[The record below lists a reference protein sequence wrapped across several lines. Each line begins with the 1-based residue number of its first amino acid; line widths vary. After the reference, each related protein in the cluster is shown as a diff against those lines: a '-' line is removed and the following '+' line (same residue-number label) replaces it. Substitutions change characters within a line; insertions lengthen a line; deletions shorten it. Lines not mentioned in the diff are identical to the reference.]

1 MTGKRGPRSV
11 EDRVKG
17 LLVMLP
23 WLMKRDRVKISDM
36 AAEFDMNEQDLIE
49 DIEMASMCGIP
60 PYTPFELTDMYI
72 DEGYIYVGTNKRF
85 DRNLTLT
92 PSEAFGLG
100 LLAAAAE
107 DLPGFERGKDLKSA
121 MKKLRKVLG
130 DGLIDVDVESP
141 QFLSVMTDACRT
153 GEKVEIAYWTPSRN
167 EETVRTVVVR
177 TVFADRGHWYISA
190 DDDATQSRRTF
201 RVDRIRNARPTGT
214 HVEVIPESASVP
226 DWFIDASG
234 MSTVVLEVAP
244 SAAWVV
250 ETYPCTVRIERADG
264 TMQVE
269 MAVSSAHWLGR
280 LLLRAGNGVTVV
292 SPPEMVS
299 MQSQVAREVLAL
311 YANNSVT

>member
-23 WLMKRDRVKISDM
+23 WLMKRDVVKISDM
-36 AAEFDMNEQDLIE
+36 AEEFDINEQDLIE

-60 PYTPFELTDMYI
+60 PYTPFELTDLYI
-72 DEGYIYVGTNKRF
+72 DEGYIYVGKNKRF
-85 DRNLTLT
+85 DRSLTLT

-100 LLAAAAE
+100 LLAAAAD

-141 QFLSVMTDACRT
+141 ASLGVVTEACRS
-153 GEKVEIAYWTPSRN
+153 GEKIEITYWTPSRN
-167 EETVRTVVVR
+167 EESVRTVVVR

-190 DDDATQSRRTF
+190 DDDATSSRRTF
-201 RVDRIRNARPTGT
+201 RVDRIRSARPTGT
-214 HVEVIPESASVP
+214 FVEVIPEAASVP
-226 DWFIDASG
+226 EWFVDASG
-234 MSTVVLEVAP
+234 MTTVVLEIAP

-269 MAVSSAHWLGR
+269 IAVSSAHWLGR
-280 LLLRAGNGVTVV
+280 LLLRAGSAVTVV

-311 YANNSVT
+311 YASSSES